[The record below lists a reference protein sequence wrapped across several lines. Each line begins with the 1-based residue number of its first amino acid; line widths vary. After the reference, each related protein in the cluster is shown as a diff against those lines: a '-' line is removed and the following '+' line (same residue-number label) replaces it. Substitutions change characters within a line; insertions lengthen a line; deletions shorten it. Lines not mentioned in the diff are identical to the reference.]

1 MKGNERRKKR
11 RGIIAISGAY
21 VVFPLSFF
29 RPLRNRTSLRA
40 EKNTYTCLNVARLNG
55 LLQNVIYVIY
65 GIDMGYTIHF
75 LQWNHIRSSFSLI
88 CIYES
93 LTITG
98 IVSYREKDYYFV
110 CFFFFLLSNIWNRSL
125 KERSSVK
132 RNYKLPDNFTS
143 KRGKTSI
150 NQERPAGWIIICD
163 DHVSVC
169 GAPSCRG

>member
-110 CFFFFLLSNIWNRSL
+110 CFFFFTFQYLKSL
-125 KERSSVK
+125 VK
-132 RNYKLPDNFTS
+132 RTIKRQKKLQTT
-143 KRGKTSI
+143 R
-150 NQERPAGWIIICD
+150 
-163 DHVSVC
+163 
-169 GAPSCRG
+169 